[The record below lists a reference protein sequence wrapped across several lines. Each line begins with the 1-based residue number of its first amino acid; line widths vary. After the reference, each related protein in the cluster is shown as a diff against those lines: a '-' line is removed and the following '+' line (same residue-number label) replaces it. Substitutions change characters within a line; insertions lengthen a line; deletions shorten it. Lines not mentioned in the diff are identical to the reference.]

1 MANKTNSDMSAD
13 INRVIELNKV
23 FRNSMV
29 SQAKT
34 LGFADMERGD
44 DLFRIHNRFNQAI
57 QADGQNIY
65 KAKSPN
71 ESVYNYMANA
81 LVGYNGGASS
91 SIVKSTGDPKRDAWL
106 NKSKLE
112 RLFTTGDSQ
121 MASYFMA
128 SNSDI
133 AHVYDEID
141 SVCAYFYQ
149 LEEAVSC
156 IRDNVFSAEQPGTDI
171 TYDVEFPGVSDVDK
185 IAEYTDQVKEAFKY
199 REFNKKLKDHIGPK
213 CIKYGTYYVIITPF
227 SEIGMKLAYGS
238 STAISAATLGTR
250 HLCESLT
257 VSGDKDN
264 NPEEDTKKAI
274 MEGCEEL
281 FLSFEENTMVDNK
294 GNKKLDPVVEARL
307 KIIEENLDK
316 LTVCED
322 NSPPNVTGVETSVY
336 ESMDPELQKMVDQAI
351 QTQKSRV
358 AKQYSFKSRK
368 GVENGTITEKEIN
381 DIQGCDLRLA
391 DPRQLVPIKIFD
403 FTLGYYY
410 FENYE
415 WTRMGTTLT
424 DIMSN
429 QLNFNQRTM
438 IIDNIV
444 NASLRNLKYSDLI
457 KGDQQLRT
465 MILNCVLYAERR
477 DSPIRIKFVPAEYVV
492 AYNTNTDENGNGQP
506 VLLRSLFYG
515 RLYTSLLLFNI
526 TAIITKSTDSEF
538 YYLRESALDSQFMN
552 QASDLMD
559 QFQDNNV
566 DLLQIAQG
574 DILHGNR
581 AINKRYYVNMGTSD
595 IRPFD
600 MEVVS
605 GQQVDIHN
613 DFLTDLRKM
622 CIGSTGVPAV
632 MVDFMDEVEY
642 ATMLGMVN
650 IRHLRRCA
658 IISGDMDPAITETIR
673 KILKYNSTSIPEE
686 TLNNMRIILRKS
698 NAINNNIMS
707 QQINDNVSTAT
718 TMVET
723 WLKGQDT
730 APPEDQAF
738 IKEEMVRNLTM
749 KLASSAPWEIMQE
762 MYDKAIIRGAEKRLE
777 QKVREERLANSTTT
791 SEDEYGA
798 GMSDDTGA
806 Y

>member
-1 MANKTNSDMSAD
+1 M
-13 INRVIELNKV
+13 R
-23 FRNSMV
+23 
-29 SQAKT
+29 
-34 LGFADMERGD
+34 
-44 DLFRIHNRFNQAI
+44 
-57 QADGQNIY
+57 
-65 KAKSPN
+65 
-71 ESVYNYMANA
+71 
-81 LVGYNGGASS
+81 
-91 SIVKSTGDPKRDAWL
+91 
-106 NKSKLE
+106 
-112 RLFTTGDSQ
+112 
-121 MASYFMA
+121 
-128 SNSDI
+128 
-133 AHVYDEID
+133 
-141 SVCAYFYQ
+141 
-149 LEEAVSC
+149 
-156 IRDNVFSAEQPGTDI
+156 
-171 TYDVEFPGVSDVDK
+171 
-185 IAEYTDQVKEAFKY
+185 
-199 REFNKKLKDHIGPK
+199 
-213 CIKYGTYYVIITPF
+213 
-227 SEIGMKLAYGS
+227 LAYGN

-250 HLCESLT
+250 HLCESI
-257 VSGDKDN
+257 VDSGNKN
-264 NPEEDTKKAI
+264 TGSEEETKKAI

-281 FLSFEENTMVDNK
+281 FLSFEENTIIDNK

-322 NSPPNVTGVETSVY
+322 NSPPNVTGVETTVY

-351 QTQKSRV
+351 QNQKNRV
-358 AKQYSFKSRK
+358 AKQYSFKSHK

-381 DIQGCDLRLA
+381 EIQGCDLRLA

-403 FTLGYYY
+403 YTLGYYY

-650 IRHLRRCA
+650 IRHLKRCG
-658 IISGDMDPAITETIR
+658 IIASDMDPAITETIR
-673 KILKYNSTSIPEE
+673 KILKYNSTSIPDE
-686 TLNNMRIILRKS
+686 TLNNMRIVLRKS

-707 QQINDNVSTAT
+707 QQLNDNMTTANS
-718 TMVET
+718 MVDT
-723 WLKGQDT
+723 WLMGQDT
-730 APPEDQAF
+730 NPPEDHVF
-738 IKEEMVRNLTM
+738 VKEEMVREVTM
-749 KLASSAPWEIMQE
+749 RLASSVPWDIMKDI
-762 MYDKAIIRGAEKRLE
+762 YDRAIMKGAARRIG
-777 QKVREERLANSTTT
+777 QKVREARLADT
-791 SEDEYGA
+791 SEDEYGSGA
-798 GMSDDTGA
+798 DDDAGA